1 MAKKASSKKIWYIL
15 GGIVLALVIGLWF
28 AKKQGIIG
36 KVDPVEVVFANAK
49 NADIVEKVTASGK
62 IQPEVEVK
70 ISPDVSGE
78 IIALYVEEGDSVKKG
93 QLLLKI
99 RPDNYES
106 FLARASAAVSSSK
119 AQFEQSKASIA
130 QSEAR
135 MIKATIDYNRNK
147 KLHDDKVIS
156 DADFEAI
163 QSTLNIAKQDVE
175 ASKSNA
181 EAARFNVASSQA
193 NLKDAAENLRKTT
206 IYAPMSGTV
215 SKLNVEL
222 GERVVGTSQMAGT
235 ELLRIANLNNMEVR
249 VNVNENDIVRVNV
262 GDSVIIDVDA
272 YATTNR
278 KFRGL
283 VYEVAS
289 SANGQT
295 GSAAA
300 AVSTDAVT
308 EFEVKIRVLRDSYK
322 DLMVKNNKTFPLRP
336 GMTASV
342 EIVTDR
348 KNSVLTVPLA
358 AVTTRDLNAKPEE
371 TKGGFGPPKA
381 GDEKMDKE
389 QEDRKKAAKKEPLKE
404 VVFVNDK
411 GKAKLKEVKTG
422 ISDFENIEIISGLKN
437 GEEIISGPFL
447 AVSKKLKEGDLV
459 KKKVDKPIDKKE

>member
-1 MAKKASSKKIWYIL
+1 MAKKPSSKKTWYII
-15 GGIVLALVIGLWF
+15 GGILIALVAGLLI
-28 AKKQGIIG
+28 AKQKGWIG
-36 KVDPVEVVFANAK
+36 KVDPTEVVFANAK
-49 NADIVEKVTASGK
+49 SADIIERVTASGK
-62 IQPEVEVK
+62 VQPEVEVK

-106 FLARASAAVSSSK
+106 FLARASASVSSSR
-119 AQFEQSKASIA
+119 AQYEQSKAAIA

-135 MIKATIDYNRNK
+135 LLKATIDYNRNK

-156 DADFEAI
+156 DSDFDAV

-175 ASKSNA
+175 ASRSSA
-181 EAARFNVASSQA
+181 EAARYNVASSQA

-206 IYAPMSGTV
+206 IYAPMNGTV

-262 GDSVIIDVDA
+262 GDSVVIDVDA
-272 YATTNR
+272 YSTSNR
-278 KFRGL
+278 KFKGL

-295 GSAAA
+295 GSAISAA
-300 AVSTDAVT
+300 STDAVT

-322 DLMVKNNKTFPLRP
+322 DLMVKNGKNFPLRP

-342 EIVTDR
+342 EVITDR
-348 KNSVLTVPLA
+348 KNGVLTVPLA
-358 AVTTRDLNAKPEE
+358 SVTTRDPNAKVEAVKE
-371 TKGGFGPPKA
+371 NGPPKPPE
-381 GDEKMDKE
+381 EK
-389 QEDRKKAAKKEPLKE
+389 EDDTKKEVKKGPLKE
-404 VVFVNDK
+404 VVFVNDN
-411 GKAKLKEVKTG
+411 GKAKLREVKTG
-422 ISDFENIEIISGLKN
+422 ISDFENIEILSGLKN
-437 GEEIISGPFL
+437 GEEIIAGPFL
-447 AVSKKLKEGDLV
+447 AVSKKLNDGDLI
-459 KKKVDKPIDKKE
+459 KKKVDKPVVKKE

>member
-1 MAKKASSKKIWYIL
+1 MAKKTSSKKIWFIL
-15 GGIVLALVIGLWF
+15 GGILAALILGLYI
-28 AKKQGIIG
+28 AKQQGWIG
-36 KVDPVEVVFANAK
+36 KVDPTEVVFANAK
-49 NADIVEKVTASGK
+49 NADIIERVTASGK

-78 IIALYVEEGDSVKKG
+78 IIELFVEEGDSVKKG

-106 FLARASAAVSSSK
+106 FLSRASAGVSSSK
-119 AQFEQSKASIA
+119 AQYEQSKSAIA
-130 QSEAR
+130 TAEAR
-135 MIKATIDYNRNK
+135 LIKANIDYNRNK

-156 DADFEAI
+156 DADFDGIRSA
-163 QSTLNIAKQDVE
+163 LDIAKQDVE
-175 ASKSNA
+175 AAKSNA

-215 SKLNVEL
+215 SQLNVEL
-222 GERVVGTSQMAGT
+222 GERVVGTSQMTGT

-272 YATTNR
+272 YATSSR
-278 KFRGL
+278 KFKGL

-295 GSAAA
+295 GSSAA
-300 AVSTDAVT
+300 AVTTDAVT
-308 EFEVKIRVLRDSYK
+308 EFEVKIRVLRESYK
-322 DLMVKNNKTFPLRP
+322 DLLTKNSKTFPLRP

-342 EIVTDR
+342 EIITDR
-348 KNSVLTVPLA
+348 KNGVLTVPLA
-358 AVTTRDLNAKPEE
+358 AVTTRDLNAVTEQKE
-371 TKGGFGPPKA
+371 GFGPPKA
-381 GDEKMDKE
+381 GDEKQDNANGE
-389 QEDRKKAAKKEPLKE
+389 AKKNTKKEPLKE

-411 GKAKLKEVKTG
+411 GKAKLREVKTG
-422 ISDFENIEIISGLKN
+422 ISDFENIEILSGLKN
-437 GEEIISGPFL
+437 GEEIIAGPFL
-447 AVSKKLKEGDLV
+447 AVSKKLKEGELI
-459 KKKVDKPIDKKE
+459 KKKVDKPVDKKE